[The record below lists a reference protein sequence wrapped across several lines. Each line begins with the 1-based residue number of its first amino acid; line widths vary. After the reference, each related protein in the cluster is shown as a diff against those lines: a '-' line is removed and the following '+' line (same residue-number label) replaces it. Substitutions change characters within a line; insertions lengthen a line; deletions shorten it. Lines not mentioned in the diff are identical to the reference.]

1 MFRETFLLEES
12 KPILIG
18 KVFVLQLNTTDT
30 DIVYFARILFVL
42 MAGSRI
48 KEIGVILSC
57 MRAAVC
63 RSRVHLP
70 FCRVSPLRVELTLF
84 WFCDIGYLLSVT
96 FADFAD
102 SI

>member
-1 MFRETFLLEES
+1 MFRETFLFEES

-30 DIVYFARILFVL
+30 DVVYFTRILFVV

-48 KEIGVILSC
+48 KEVGVILSC

-63 RSRVHLP
+63 RFRVLLT
-70 FCRVSPLRVELTLF
+70 FCRVSPLVIIHLE
-84 WFCDIGYLLSVT
+84 
-96 FADFAD
+96 
-102 SI
+102 